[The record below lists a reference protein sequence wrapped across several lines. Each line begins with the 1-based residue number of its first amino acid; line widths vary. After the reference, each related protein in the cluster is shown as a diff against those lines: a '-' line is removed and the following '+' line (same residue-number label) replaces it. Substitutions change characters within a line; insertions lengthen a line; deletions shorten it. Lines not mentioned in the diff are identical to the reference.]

1 MSNIGLGIVT
11 CDRPDF
17 LSECIKGIDLSL
29 FSHKVIVNDGK
40 MPVKH
45 TGFDIIHNKENL
57 GVGKSKNKI
66 LRNLYDHD
74 CDYIFMLEDDMLV
87 KDNSVFQKYI
97 EACEKSGIQHF
108 NYGPGSPFNRKQ
120 DVYFDIHNRHE
131 LDQHSEPCPRKI
143 IDYGGGTKVVL
154 YTHSVAMFTFY
165 SRKCIEECGY
175 IDEDFYNAW
184 EHVDHTY
191 RIAKAGLTTPFWWF
205 ADIFDSHNLISEA
218 PQAIDKSSI
227 AQNKDQFE
235 DNVQKGIEIYI
246 KKHGHA
252 PNRPII
258 IEDAQIP
265 GILKEIKQKHAK
277 RT

>member
-1 MSNIGLGIVT
+1 MSKIGLGIVT

-17 LSECIKGIDLSL
+17 LSKCIDGIDLSL
-29 FSHKVIVNDGK
+29 FEHLIIVNDGK
-40 MPVKH
+40 SEVRHNKFHVM
-45 TGFDIIHNKENL
+45 HNKENL
-57 GVGKSKNKI
+57 GVGKSKNKL
-66 LRNLYDHD
+66 LRYLYDHD
-74 CDYIFMLEDDMLV
+74 CDYIFILEDDMLV

-97 EACEKSGIQHF
+97 DACEKSGIQHF

-131 LDQHSEPCPRKI
+131 LDQHSDPCPRKI
-143 IDYGGGTKVVL
+143 VDYGNDTKVVL

-175 IDEDFYNAW
+175 IDEEFYNAW

-205 ADIFDSHNLISEA
+205 ADIYDSHNLISEA

-227 AQNKDQFE
+227 AENKEQWTA
-235 DNVQKGIEIYI
+235 NVEGGIAIYER
-246 KKHGHA
+246 KHGHR
-252 PNRPII
+252 PNCPPLV
-258 IEDAQIP
+258 EDHQIP
-265 GILKEIKQKHAK
+265 EILKTLKSKYAT
-277 RT
+277 R